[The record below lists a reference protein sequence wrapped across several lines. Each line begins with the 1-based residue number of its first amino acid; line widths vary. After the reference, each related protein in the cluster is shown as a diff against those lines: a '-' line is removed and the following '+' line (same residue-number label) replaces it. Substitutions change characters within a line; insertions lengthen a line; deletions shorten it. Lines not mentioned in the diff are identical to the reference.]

1 MKSDEIARVVLG
13 ALVTLRR
20 EPEGEV
26 IRYRIVGEEEGD
38 IPAGRLSV
46 SAPLARALLG
56 QEEDELVAVETPSG
70 TRTYRILEI
79 RYGQ

>member
-1 MKSDEIARVVLG
+1 MNSDEIARVVLG
-13 ALVTLRR
+13 GLGTLRM

-26 IRYRIVGEEEGD
+26 VRYRIVGEEEGD

-56 QEEDELVAVETPSG
+56 WEEDGASVLFFGNNKDPQGLPLV
-70 TRTYRILEI
+70 LLC
-79 RYGQ
+79 